1 MTAPAFGE
9 ALSPGHGG
17 AAACSETADR
27 SDRPAGRGDMA
38 GVPTDDADRM
48 RVSDPTFL
56 PTDAPIARN
65 SAQSILVVRER
76 LVVGKRDVGLGG
88 VGVRSDVVEA
98 AIEGYIALCADH
110 VALERRSGD
119 QPLTTADGLLQEG
132 EITLEE
138 TEEVPVVA
146 KEAVVMQDIILVN
159 GATERMETVQ
169 DMVRRTEVDVEDT
182 RPSTSAMPA

>member
-1 MTAPAFGE
+1 
-9 ALSPGHGG
+9 
-17 AAACSETADR
+17 
-27 SDRPAGRGDMA
+27 
-38 GVPTDDADRM
+38 
-48 RVSDPTFL
+48 
-56 PTDAPIARN
+56 
-65 SAQSILVVRER
+65 
-76 LVVGKRDVGLGG
+76 
-88 VGVRSDVVEA
+88 
-98 AIEGYIALCADH
+98 
-110 VALERRSGD
+110 
-119 QPLTTADGLLQEG
+119 LLQEG